1 MHVRDISHPH
11 TELQKKTVLEVM
23 SEIGLEPE
31 KLEKRYIEVWNKI
44 DLLEDDKLDIVADMP
59 ENCVAIS
66 CKLDHGI
73 EKF

>member
-1 MHVRDISHPH
+1 
-11 TELQKKTVLEVM
+11 M